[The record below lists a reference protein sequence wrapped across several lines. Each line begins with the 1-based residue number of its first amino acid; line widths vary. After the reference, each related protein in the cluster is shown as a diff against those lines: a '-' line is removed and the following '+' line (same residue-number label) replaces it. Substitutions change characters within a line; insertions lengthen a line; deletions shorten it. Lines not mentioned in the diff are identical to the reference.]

1 MFQNY
6 ILNSMKS
13 PYYTYRFKR
22 LSSLFNFSF
31 ILNFKSVVIFA
42 CTQPKTKR
50 PVTLEKVSQ
59 PHSARD
65 RKINKLHKEETET
78 NEVLFLMVKSGRKK
92 LFGYHGQLL

>member
-1 MFQNY
+1 M
-6 ILNSMKS
+6 
-13 PYYTYRFKR
+13 
-22 LSSLFNFSF
+22 
-31 ILNFKSVVIFA
+31 VIFA

-92 LFGYHGQLL
+92 LFGYEGQLL